1 MKKKN
6 ICPVCGFPHLE
17 EGPYDEF
24 GYSTYEICPCC
35 GFEFGF
41 DDYSEGVSYEAYRK
55 KWIEQGFTWFSN
67 NEENKPS
74 PWNETAMRLQLNNI
88 L

>member
-1 MKKKN
+1 MKKTN
-6 ICPVCGFPHLE
+6 LCPVCGFPYLE
-17 EGPYDEF
+17 EGPYDKL

-41 DDYSEGVSYEAYRK
+41 DDYSEGLSYETYRER
-55 KWIEQGFTWFSN
+55 WIKQGFPWFSN
-67 NEENKPS
+67 NTKNKPS
-74 PWNETAMRLQLNNI
+74 PWDETAMRLQLSNI